1 MSNSLL
7 LPKFSPPTRL
17 YQVKVCALACL
28 VFLSLLLLV
37 PSTQAQ
43 GPGGG
48 WSASPCD
55 AQGNLL
61 TDPLQRNGFY
71 QMGGTKSGTA
81 SNTYP
86 APWVDSLGMYPPSGG
101 ASPLTVTTISTMYAD
116 PHVGIAGYPTY
127 GSFASNE
134 LADGTFYYTVPGS
147 SGLINGSVT
156 THLDGHLVYYFLV
169 QWSGGG
175 TPTSQMPQTI
185 SLLLNTNLFAS
196 TTFNYGTSNLT
207 SGLSASA
214 SASVDAFKETASSSG
229 PTYVAGYHLV
239 QASVSPMTATAGIAQ
254 TYLDGTVDQTA
265 SDPIPAGA
273 YAAGHG
279 YYPTNGPTTA
289 SADSEV
295 SAGVRQDSR
304 AVTITSSI
312 DPTYHKDPATSQ
324 PVQNQPDS
332 DGTINADS
340 VQLGDVSGAAI
351 TYFGNPVGYWAA
363 NSSYHWY
370 SALTDYSGSGTFT
383 LHNDPP
389 YGLDVPYG
397 NNVNFANQ
405 EHINLHC
412 IDASDGASG
421 TGNYYVNWHN
431 DFDDW
436 ITVVDTKDYGPLTRV
451 TAVYH
456 PLDDAKYSADFENT
470 VKVDVKATGE
480 GALGTDKIGAKFGAE
495 IGAEYETST
504 KVTTE
509 YTWVAN
515 KYNWIERQSFW
526 HHREG
531 TVDNYGFH
539 GYMGLL
545 HWTLDSAYNPG
556 NPLVIDFLES
566 QRAEDAGPAY

>member
-1 MSNSLL
+1 MK
-7 LPKFSPPTRL
+7 LPRL
-17 YQVKVCALACL
+17 
-28 VFLSLLLLV
+28 LSLSCIVASFACFCQPVHAGSWQLTYQCQGTGQRMGTFAPAYPY
-37 PSTQAQ
+37 PSINTNYPWPANPTDYIQSDGSVQ
-43 GPGGG
+43 F
-48 WSASPCD
+48 W
-55 AQGNLL
+55 
-61 TDPLQRNGFY
+61 TDPLIRHESSANVSEAGSITATFTWVPSSA
-71 QMGGTKSGTA
+71 GDVPSGTA
-81 SNTYP
+81 LNVLEFAVAVGSDASSN
-86 APWVDSLGMYPPSGG
+86 GFG
-101 ASPLTVTTISTMYAD
+101 D
-116 PHVGIAGYPTY
+116 PIV
-127 GSFASNE
+127 
-134 LADGTFYYTVPGS
+134 S
-147 SGLINGSVT
+147 SNGSPQSQGR
-156 THLDGHLVYYFLV
+156 HL
-169 QWSGGG
+169 
-175 TPTSQMPQTI
+175 I
-185 SLLLNTNLFAS
+185 SVPIVS
-196 TTFNYGTSNLT
+196 SNGQFTATLPART
-207 SGLSASA
+207 LSASS
-214 SASVDAFKETASSSG
+214 SATDTDYYGF
-229 PTYVAGYHLV
+229 PNH
-239 QASVSPMTATAGIAQ
+239 
-254 TYLDGTVDQTA
+254 TYLDAYVDYNATQ
-265 SDPIPAGA
+265 
-273 YAAGHG
+273 
-279 YYPTNGPTTA
+279 N
-289 SADSEV
+289 
-295 SAGVRQDSR
+295 SR
-304 AVTITSSI
+304 AVTITSSM
-312 DPTYHKDPATSQ
+312 DPTYHKDPTTNQ
-324 PVQNQPDS
+324 PVQNQPAP
-332 DGTINADS
+332 DGTINADI
-340 VQLGDVSGAAI
+340 VQLGDVPGAAI
-351 TYFGNPVGYWAA
+351 TYLANPVGSWAA

-370 SALTDYSGSGTFT
+370 SASTDHSGAGTFT
-383 LHNDPP
+383 SPSDPP

-412 IDASDGASG
+412 IDAGDGASA
-421 TGNYYVNWHN
+421 TANYYVNWHN
-431 DFDDW
+431 DFDGW